1 MNDKGH
7 YHSYRMVADRSQDL
21 ESPLRSAP
29 PLPAARARLPSLLA
43 PDPDGERDA
52 SSSSSPPHI
61 RNPNTR
67 RAYARAAAGF
77 AAWSERH
84 GIAHLRA
91 VKPVHVAAWVATVS
105 PVRSIC
111 PDCAQVEE
119 ALKVCGLGPEESARI
134 RYRPLSGRYD
144 EGPPR
149 GPIRASLLPAFW
161 PSQSTCRFRPMTW
174 TPSDTTDAIQSVV
187 GLALPFANDGLLQF
201 ARGGSLMETVY
212 QNCTTGRSNLFE
224 SHRQRRWLTVVS
236 YSTRSG

>member
-1 MNDKGH
+1 
-7 YHSYRMVADRSQDL
+7 MVVTKAS
-21 ESPLRSAP
+21 ETFPGSFPIPGSPA
-29 PLPAARARLPSLLA
+29 
-43 PDPDGERDA
+43 
-52 SSSSSPPHI
+52 
-61 RNPNTR
+61 
-67 RAYARAAAGF
+67 
-77 AAWSERH
+77 
-84 GIAHLRA
+84 LRA
-91 VKPVHVAAWVATVS
+91 GGGGVASAMAR
-105 PVRSIC
+105 VRYR
-111 PDCAQVEE
+111 
-119 ALKVCGLGPEESARI
+119 GI

-236 YSTRSG
+236 YNRIWCLGRLKKSGVSG

>member
-1 MNDKGH
+1 MKQLKNAPWQAPRGVGAV
-7 YHSYRMVADRSQDL
+7 YDRTL
-21 ESPLRSAP
+21 FEPNHCALI
-29 PLPAARARLPSLLA
+29 
-43 PDPDGERDA
+43 ER
-52 SSSSSPPHI
+52 
-61 RNPNTR
+61 T
-67 RAYARAAAGF
+67 Y
-77 AAWSERH
+77 
-84 GIAHLRA
+84 
-91 VKPVHVAAWVATVS
+91 TVS
-105 PVRSIC
+105 T
-111 PDCAQVEE
+111 
-119 ALKVCGLGPEESARI
+119 I

-187 GLALPFANDGLLQF
+187 GLTLSFANDGLLQF

-236 YSTRSG
+236 YPMKLLQKFGDRSVPLPLCLQDQLNRLPNGAVPARGAGHVGRTRLDLGSRVGHRDGEPNARHRR